1 MFSKGSRY
9 ENARTF
15 EAGPDGETVF
25 RGIRPRDMGPAE
37 GVIEHVVQAGDRL
50 DMLARHYYNNQRLWW
65 RILDAN
71 PEIAFGGELRLQEME
86 GEIILIPK
94 AKE

>member
-9 ENARTF
+9 ENARPF
-15 EAGPDGETVF
+15 ADAADGSTVF
-25 RGIRPRDMGPAE
+25 SGVRARAIGPAT
-37 GVIEHVVQAGDRL
+37 GVVEYVVKAGDRL
-50 DMLARHYYNNQRLWW
+50 DLLARHFYNNQLLWW

-71 PEIAFGGELRLQEME
+71 PDLIFGGDLQLADSE
-86 GEIILIPK
+86 GETILIPK